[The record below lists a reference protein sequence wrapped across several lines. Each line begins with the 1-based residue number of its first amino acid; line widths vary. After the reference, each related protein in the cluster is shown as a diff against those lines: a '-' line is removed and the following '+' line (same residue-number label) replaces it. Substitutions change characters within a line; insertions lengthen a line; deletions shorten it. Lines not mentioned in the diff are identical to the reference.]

1 MREREERFFCSIAS
15 RANNEV
21 LAGTV
26 ARIRSW
32 LLIEYPSVWRRNAVD
47 DSRLFSPAVKAHLRS
62 IGVERTLLVR
72 QIHCASWPARVMFVD
87 SSADRPSM
95 RIYEIEDYGQ
105 LLHATP
111 GSIGKPV
118 SELMFAVCTHGRHDP
133 CCSKFGMPVW
143 RALRDHTPKRAWQCS
158 HVGGDRFA
166 ANVVVFP
173 YGLYYGRVT
182 PEDVPELVRRS
193 EGGEIWLPGY
203 RGRSCWPRSV
213 QIAEYFLRRETGEMR
228 IDAFRPVEAGGS
240 TVEFA
245 STQDGVQHRIE
256 FSVRP
261 NAFHQRLTC
270 EAEQESSVSRY
281 ELVSCTR
288 IS

>member
-1 MREREERFFCSIAS
+1 MPERAQRFFCSLAS
-15 RANNEV
+15 RANNEA

-26 ARIRSW
+26 AQIRSW

-47 DSRLFSPAVKAHLRS
+47 DSQLFSQAVKAHLRR

-72 QIHCASWPARVMFVD
+72 QIHRASWPARVMFVD
-87 SSADRPSM
+87 SSADRPSIQ
-95 RIYEIEDYGQ
+95 IYEIEDYEQ
-105 LLHATP
+105 LLQARP
-111 GSIGKPV
+111 GSVGKPE
-118 SELMFAVCTHGRHDP
+118 SELMFAVCTHARHDR

-143 RALRDHTPKRAWQCS
+143 CALRDHTPKRAWQCS

-182 PEDVPELVRRS
+182 PRDVPELVSRS
-193 EGGEIWLPGY
+193 EAGQIWLPGY

-213 QIAEYFLRRETGEMR
+213 QVAEYFLRRETGEMG
-228 IDAFRPVEAGGS
+228 IDAFRPVKADGS
-240 TVEFA
+240 TIEFA
-245 STQDGVQHRIE
+245 STQDGVHHRIE
-256 FSVRP
+256 VSVRP
-261 NAFHQRLTC
+261 NALHQRLTC
-270 EAEQESSVSRY
+270 DAEQESAVSRY

-288 IS
+288 LT

>member
-1 MREREERFFCSIAS
+1 MPDKPQRFFCSLAS
-15 RANNEV
+15 RANNEA

-26 ARIRSW
+26 AQIRSW
-32 LLIEYPSVWRRNAVD
+32 LLIEYPSVWRRSAID
-47 DSRLFSPAVKAHLRS
+47 ESRLFSQSVKAHLRS
-62 IGVERTLLVR
+62 IGVERTLLIR
-72 QIHCASWPARVMFVD
+72 QIHRASWPARVMFVD
-87 SSADRPSM
+87 SSADGPSM
-95 RIYEIEDYGQ
+95 QMYEIEAYEE

-111 GSIGKPV
+111 GSAGKLV
-118 SELMFAVCTHGRHDP
+118 TDLMFAVCTHARHDR

-143 RALRDHTPKRAWQCS
+143 CALRDHTPKRAWQCS

-182 PEDVPELVRRS
+182 PEDVPELIRRS
-193 EGGEIWLPGY
+193 EAGQIWLPGY

-213 QIAEYFLRRETGEMR
+213 QVAEYFLRRETGEMG
-228 IDAFRPVEAGGS
+228 IDAFRPVEADGS
-240 TVEFA
+240 TVEFV

-256 FSVRP
+256 FSVRR
-261 NAFHQRLTC
+261 NAFDQRLTC
-270 EAEQESSVSRY
+270 DAEQESAVSRY
-281 ELVSCTR
+281 ELVSCST